1 MSKLFVDSV
10 LVQVQSATIE
20 MTTDGIPYDIK
31 NGTEINSILNVEKTK
46 SLNGIDTYTIYLTN
60 GNTFEYNVTNGGI

>member
-46 SLNGIDTYTIYLTN
+46 SFDGIDTYTIYLTN